1 MSNVVSPFTKYAAPA
16 DAAMGQ
22 AMTESDSIRDQAK
35 KEADRITNSLKN
47 SVEKAYKK
55 TKQVAD
61 VVWTATRLKPLFGM
75 LSKVPGIGRFAA
87 GAGITGL
94 GVLGGSKLMSS
105 DADPVMQMMGLGDAS
120 DEHKNLALLSAAAA
134 PILGAV
140 AGSTSGTGALRG
152 ALTGIGALGGSYA
165 GFAGSRAILNTLE
178 DMEAL
183 DWMDKDWRSAAK
195 ILTTLGG
202 TMAGG
207 IAGAKAGESMTDL
220 KNKPTE

>member
-1 MSNVVSPFTKYAAPA
+1 MSKVVSPFVKYAAPA
-16 DAAMGQ
+16 DDAMGQ
-22 AMTESDSIRDQAK
+22 VTSESDSIRDQAK

-47 SVEKAYKK
+47 SIEKAYDK
-55 TKQVAD
+55 TKRMAD
-61 VVWTATRLKPLFGM
+61 VVWTATKLKPVFGM
-75 LSKVPGIGRFAA
+75 LSKVPGIGRVAA

-105 DADPVMQMMGLGDAS
+105 DADPVMQAIGLGDAS

-183 DWMDKDWRSAAK
+183 NWMDDDWHSAAK

-202 TMAGG
+202 TMVGG
-207 IAGAKAGESMTDL
+207 IAGAKAGESMTEL
-220 KNKPTE
+220 KNRPTE